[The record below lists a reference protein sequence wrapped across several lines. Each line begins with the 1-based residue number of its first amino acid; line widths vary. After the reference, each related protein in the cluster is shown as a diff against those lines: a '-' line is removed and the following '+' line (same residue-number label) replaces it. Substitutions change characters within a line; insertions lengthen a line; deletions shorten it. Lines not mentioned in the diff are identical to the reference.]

1 MSKANKPI
9 LAVYSG
15 SFNPFHLGHLDII
28 QELHKNPWVS
38 KIMVVVSPQ
47 NPGKSPS
54 IYIQTPTERLEA
66 VQDAVWKYKLS
77 DKVIVSD
84 IEFSRTP
91 PIWTVDTLRE
101 IRAKYPDYK
110 VVYVSGIDCLD
121 KIRRWRNGEEIL
133 CDFGMIVFPR
143 EGYDT
148 GKIINDTYK
157 KHPKAILM
165 LAVKAPMEVSS
176 TEIRRRMTAGE
187 DYSSLVPE
195 KLTEEEKEE
204 ILKNLVVSDDSD
216 IIKNKSELN
225 DPDSVKATVDINKKM
240 TSLEQKAKQR
250 KGKLTEQ

>member
-1 MSKANKPI
+1 MGKINKPI

-28 QELHKNPWVS
+28 QELHRTPWIS
-38 KIMVVVSPQ
+38 KILVVVSPQ

-54 IYIQTPTERLEA
+54 IYIQTPEERLEA
-66 VQDAVWKYKLS
+66 VQNAVWKYKLD

-84 IEFSRTP
+84 IEFTRTP
-91 PIWTVDTLRE
+91 PIWTVDTLRA

-143 EGYDT
+143 EGYDSET
-148 GKIINDTYK
+148 IIENTYK
-157 KHPKAILM
+157 KHPKATLWVM
-165 LAVKAPMEVSS
+165 SKVPMEVSS
-176 TEIRRRMTAGE
+176 TEIRRRMKAGE

-195 KLTEEEKEE
+195 KLTEEEMQEIVDSTEE
-204 ILKNLVVSDDSD
+204 DLD
-216 IIKNKSELN
+216 I
-225 DPDSVKATVDINKKM
+225 
-240 TSLEQKAKQR
+240 
-250 KGKLTEQ
+250 